1 MSGRPSSPG
10 RPWVAL
16 GGDALKSLLA
26 APVLAKTTH
35 FVLHAGSNRPSAQQ
49 LPTDTAPDGI
59 ESVDNQ
65 AAPTGLALV
74 VPKRHAKRAATR
86 NLVKRQMREAL
97 SRRLARWRGVQLL
110 IRQRGAFEAT
120 RYPSAA
126 SRALR
131 AAVSSELDQLFDQA
145 AAR

>member
-1 MSGRPSSPG
+1 MAGLAGRG

-35 FVLHAGSNRPSAQQ
+35 FILQASATRPLAQE
-49 LPTDTAPDGI
+49 LPTDAAPDRT

-65 AAPTGLALV
+65 AAQTGLALV
-74 VPKRHAKRAATR
+74 VPKRHAKRAVTR
-86 NLVKRQMREAL
+86 NLIKRQMREAL
-97 SRRLARWRGVQLL
+97 LRRVERWRGVQLL
-110 IRQRGAFEAT
+110 IRQRGAFDAT
-120 RYPSAA
+120 RYASAA
-126 SRALR
+126 SPALR
-131 AAVSSELDQLFDQA
+131 GAVCSELEQLFDQA